1 MDIILNLG
9 IVILIGI
16 VAAKTLKL
24 LRFPRVL
31 TYVVVGTLLGES
43 ISGFIHPDLKRIEDL
58 VAVVSLAFIAF
69 LIGDIFKW
77 ETVKRVGTKAIWVSL
92 LESSLTAVTV
102 TAGIIFLAK
111 LGIIHVQ
118 HSTATALLLGAC
130 AAATAPAAT
139 FMVVREYKANG
150 PLTNY
155 LLMAVTFDDAVG
167 IILFDIAISIVRVLL
182 KGGHV
187 GLLSALIN
195 PSKDI
200 FLSLIIGASMG
211 FVLSKTEKYFKLK
224 DQRMMVAFTFVLITA
239 GLSRQF
245 ELSPL
250 LSSMALGATFV
261 NFGGNVENTFN
272 SVETWTSPLLLFF
285 FILAGSDLNVRLLPK
300 IGVIGIVYVILR
312 SFGKIIGSG
321 TGAFVAGAPKKV
333 QKYLGFAML
342 PQAGVAI
349 GFAMLINTMFPELSF
364 IPTTVLSSVV
374 IFETIGPI
382 GAKFAIFGAKEAKLT
397 DEEQAKNPPS

>member
-16 VAAKTLKL
+16 VAAKVLKV

-58 VAVVSLAFIAF
+58 IAVVSLAFIAF

-77 ETVKRVGTKAIWVSL
+77 ETIKKVGTRAIWVSF

-102 TAGIIFLAK
+102 TTGTILLAK
-111 LGIIHVQ
+111 LGLIHVPYPL
-118 HSTATALLLGAC
+118 ATAFLLGAC

-139 FMVVREYKANG
+139 FMVVREYKASG
-150 PLTNY
+150 DLTNY

-167 IILFDIAISIVRVLL
+167 IVLFDIAVSVVRILL
-182 KGGHV
+182 KGEHV
-187 GLLSALIN
+187 SFLSVLVN
-195 PSKDI
+195 PTKDI
-200 FLSLIIGASMG
+200 FLSLIVGAAMG
-211 FVLSKTEKYFKLK
+211 FVLSKLEHYFKLK
-224 DQRMMVAFTFVLITA
+224 DQRMIVAFTFVLITA

-261 NFGGNVENTFN
+261 NFGGKVENTFN

-312 SFGKIIGSG
+312 GFGKVVGSG
-321 TGAFVAGAPKKV
+321 MGAFVAGAPKKV

-349 GFAMLINTMFPELSF
+349 GFAMLINSMFPELSF
-364 IPTTVLSSVV
+364 IPTTILSSVV
-374 IFETIGPI
+374 VFETIGPI
-382 GAKFAIFGAKEAKLT
+382 GAKCAIFGAGEAKLT
-397 DEEQAKNPPS
+397 EEPSKNLPS

>member
-9 IVILIGI
+9 LVILIGI
-16 VAAKTLKL
+16 VAAKVLKIF
-24 LRFPRVL
+24 RFPRVL
-31 TYVVVGTLLGES
+31 VYVVVGTLLGES

-58 VAVVSLAFIAF
+58 IAVVSLAFIAF

-77 ETVKRVGTKAIWVSL
+77 ETIKKVGTRAIWVSF

-102 TAGIIFLAK
+102 TTGTILLAK
-111 LGIIHVQ
+111 IGLIHVPYPL
-118 HSTATALLLGAC
+118 ATAFLLGAC

-139 FMVVREYKANG
+139 FMVVREYKAAG
-150 PLTNY
+150 PLTSY

-167 IILFDIAISIVRVLL
+167 IILFDIAVSVVRVLL
-182 KGGHV
+182 KGEHV
-187 GLLSALIN
+187 GFLFVFVN
-195 PSKDI
+195 PAKDI
-200 FLSLIIGASMG
+200 FLSLIVGAAMG
-211 FVLSKTEKYFKLK
+211 FILSKAEHYFKLK
-224 DQRMMVAFTFVLITA
+224 DQRMIVAFTFVLITA

-261 NFGGNVENTFN
+261 NFGGKVENTFN

-285 FILAGSDLNVRLLPK
+285 FILAGSDLNVRLLSK
-300 IGVIGIVYVILR
+300 IGIIGIVYVILR
-312 SFGKIIGSG
+312 SFGKVVGSG
-321 TGAFVAGAPKKV
+321 MGAFVAGAPKKV

-364 IPTTVLSSVV
+364 IPTTILSSVV
-374 IFETIGPI
+374 VFETIGPI
-382 GAKFAIFGAKEAKLT
+382 GAKFAIFGAGEAKLP
-397 DEEQAKNPPS
+397 EESLKSPPS